1 MAEQNNDEKLTAI
14 APAFRRALAKRYP
27 VTEQQKAFFER
38 AFAERMQQDNDGG
51 ADSSKKR
58 ERDRQ
63 QQSTTQS
70 QKQKQ
75 TP

>member
-1 MAEQNNDEKLTAI
+1 MAEQNEHEKLTAI
-14 APAFRRALAKRYP
+14 APAFKRALAKRYP

-38 AFAERMQQDNDGG
+38 AFAERMKQDKDAGS
-51 ADSSKKR
+51 DPSKKR

-70 QKQKQ
+70 QKQ